1 MAGGR
6 GALIV
11 LEGMDRAGKSTQSR
25 RLVQALQAAGHR
37 ADLLRFPGMGLGVR
51 GAPLGDA
58 AGPPTSGPLGY
69 REDDGDRAADR
80 RLPIEGEGA
89 GGPRRAPAVLRQPLG
104 ARVKGGEGDE
114 GLGRQAQAVT
124 NQGCGPRGELWCPAE
139 GLGPERGC
147 AGRGLVKERGCGATL
162 RSYCPSSHNFPL
174 SVGVLLL
181 SPSQQLPACCHLRK
195 PMELIIHPCHAS
207 MSPPGF

>member
-51 GAPLGDA
+51 GAPLRDA

-104 ARVKGGEGDE
+104 ARVKGGEEDA
-114 GLGRQAQAVT
+114 GLGEPGGGGHRSGLRAPGRAVVPSR
-124 NQGCGPRGELWCPAE
+124 GPR
-139 GLGPERGC
+139 
-147 AGRGLVKERGCGATL
+147 
-162 RSYCPSSHNFPL
+162 S
-174 SVGVLLL
+174 
-181 SPSQQLPACCHLRK
+181 
-195 PMELIIHPCHAS
+195 
-207 MSPPGF
+207 